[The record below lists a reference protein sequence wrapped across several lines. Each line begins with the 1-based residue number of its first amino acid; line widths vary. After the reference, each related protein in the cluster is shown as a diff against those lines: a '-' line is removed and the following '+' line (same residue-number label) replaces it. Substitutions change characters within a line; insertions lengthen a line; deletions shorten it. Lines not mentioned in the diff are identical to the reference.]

1 MTDAV
6 LDVGDII
13 WIDAETHW
21 AVNTGTTVVR
31 LLVTELKEVKY
42 AGEAVK

>member
-1 MTDAV
+1 MDAENKV
-6 LDVGDII
+6 DDVV

-31 LLVTELKEVKY
+31 LLVTELKEAKP
-42 AGEAVK
+42 AAEAVK